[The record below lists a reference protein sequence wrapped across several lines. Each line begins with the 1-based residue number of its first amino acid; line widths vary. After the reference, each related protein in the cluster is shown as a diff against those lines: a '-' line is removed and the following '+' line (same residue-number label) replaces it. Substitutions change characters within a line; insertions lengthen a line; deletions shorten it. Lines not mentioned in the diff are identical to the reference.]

1 MVTKETGVQETKVIG
16 EFCPK
21 WPCEQR
27 LVGDGGRDTEQEP
40 LWGLN
45 LGRKL
50 NLSLWVG
57 TAQESQAPGSS
68 KRKVQC
74 RCEGRESIS
83 ELRLT

>member
-1 MVTKETGVQETKVIG
+1 MVTKETGVQETKVVG

-57 TAQESQAPGSS
+57 TAQERQALHKERFSADVKAEKAFLNS
-68 KRKVQC
+68 A
-74 RCEGRESIS
+74 
-83 ELRLT
+83 